1 MIEITDATNYPID
14 VVNNMLT
21 TIVPDSLGVSTGPYG
36 TRLHLPDDASTS
48 EQNKAQKIFD
58 NWGNLNLTA
67 STTSMTVGDADPTV
81 TYDTSDDDLNYVV
94 LLDGEVYGSGAE
106 APVTGTVTLELD
118 APEAGTYDIYVFR
131 TVGNFASGSVTIT
144 VSEA

>member
-1 MIEITDATNYPID
+1 MIEITDGTNYPID

-58 NWGNLNLTA
+58 NWGNLNLTV

-94 LLDGEVYGSGAE
+94 LLDGVEYATGAE
-106 APVTGTVTLELD
+106 APVAGTVTLELD
-118 APEAGTYDIYVFR
+118 SPEAGVYDIYVYR
-131 TVGNFASGSVTIT
+131 TAGNFASGSVTIT